1 VALIRDP
8 GLDRE
13 QTSKN
18 VSPTIYTY
26 ERERQVVKDRERQ
39 VVKDQEG
46 AAGGKERGLRGTK
59 AGSLKPGGRPALSI
73 YLVRTLRRRSKFRIS
88 LKYHAPQRVPPD
100 ASQARL
106 RYPMPSL
113 TVM

>member
-1 VALIRDP
+1 
-8 GLDRE
+8 
-13 QTSKN
+13 
-18 VSPTIYTY
+18 
-26 ERERQVVKDRERQ
+26 
-39 VVKDQEG
+39 VKDQEG
-46 AAGGKERGLRGTK
+46 RAGGKERGLRGTK
-59 AGSLKPGGRPALSI
+59 AGSVKLAACPIHVPGEDAPAQI
-73 YLVRTLRRRSKFRIS
+73 QFRIS